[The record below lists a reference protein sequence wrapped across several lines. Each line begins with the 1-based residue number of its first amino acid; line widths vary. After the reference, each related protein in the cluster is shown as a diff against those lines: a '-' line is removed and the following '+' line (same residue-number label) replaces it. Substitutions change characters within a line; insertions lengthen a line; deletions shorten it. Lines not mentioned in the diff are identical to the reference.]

1 MYEQARWVVSPSQE
15 PVLNLPKEETERDLK
30 TKKRVEMKHSL
41 FRIAA
46 GLTILLP
53 LIIMSI
59 SGCGKDDRTLFEHSY
74 ILKQIRGEGATDIRD
89 ITMVQGNDM
98 VTVMET
104 FYNQDDIWVGFE
116 LRGRSLIAAQPVFE
130 FSFNGS
136 RLGTGAHG
144 AGINNYDSDPDTQHM
159 ILSPSSSFDVK
170 DLPDEFTLRFE
181 VIEQE
186 YPERVFSFD
195 LPLKRSDK
203 EVVLP

>member
-1 MYEQARWVVSPSQE
+1 MSKHNGAS
-15 PVLNLPKEETERDLK
+15 LLKEETERDLK
-30 TKKRVEMKHSL
+30 TKKRVGMNHGL

-46 GLTILLP
+46 GLSLLM
-53 LIIMSI
+53 LLVTFSL
-59 SGCGKDDRTLFEHSY
+59 SGCSKDDRTLFEHSY
-74 ILKQIRGEGATDIRD
+74 ILKQISSEGATDIRNT
-89 ITMVQGNDM
+89 TMVQGNDM

-130 FSFNGS
+130 FSCNGS

-144 AGINNYDSDPDTQHM
+144 AGINNYDSDPDTKHM

-170 DLPDEFTLRFE
+170 DLPDEFTLRFD
-181 VIEQE
+181 VIEQK

-195 LPLKRSDK
+195 LPLKRSDQ